1 MVIKMPYGV
10 VSIDN
15 EESAV
20 KFVKDHCKDCPYSI
34 GSFLCSGE
42 QASMCSV
49 LIDQVIQQYRPKKH
63 IITKDE

>member
-20 KFVKDHCKDCPYSI
+20 KFVKDHCKNCYYSI
-34 GSFLCSGE
+34 GSFLCSGK
-42 QASMCSV
+42 QASVCNGI
-49 LIDQVIQQYRPKKH
+49 IDQVIQQYRPKKH
-63 IITKDE
+63 TIDKR